1 MCCCFFIRYGTVSFP
16 ISGKRSCIG
25 ESLAKMEMFLFL
37 SAIVQ
42 NYKITAPPG
51 EDLSLDT
58 VDGVFGLTHVP
69 KPFNILAK
77 PRTKH

>member
-1 MCCCFFIRYGTVSFP
+1 
-16 ISGKRSCIG
+16 
-25 ESLAKMEMFLFL
+25 MEMFLFL

-69 KPFNILAK
+69 KPFNILAN

>member
-1 MCCCFFIRYGTVSFP
+1 
-16 ISGKRSCIG
+16 
-25 ESLAKMEMFLFL
+25 MEMFLFL

-69 KPFNILAK
+69 KPFNIVAT
-77 PRTKH
+77 PRKSIESDLPRSKMNP